1 MVVKLFLGPARGF
14 IMLKSVMK
22 VILNKLKKLKNK
34 QYVTELMPLIIF
46 AIGFPLLLC
55 NIVDALK

>member
-1 MVVKLFLGPARGF
+1 
-14 IMLKSVMK
+14 MLKSVMK